1 MYMHFLATV
10 LYTVATML
18 IAAQSS
24 ALGATIA
31 GTVGDATGRPLAD
44 VRIDHIGKLVVVVP
58 VDVAVKPSPDDVRTD
73 SEGHFHVVTNVPA
86 IVIRKPGYES
96 QRVQI
101 SGDAELQIT
110 LMRIRSTSRCKLAVQ
125 PAFKAKDANDVD
137 YTAKWFYIKTKQGSQ
152 GIISGSGPT
161 YSLGAPNERQVWS
174 SIEYSEFMREN
185 GVIDA
190 AGHSADG
197 KYWRS
202 LSIFGAAAQY
212 FNQTR
217 ETAEQLDCVMDH
229 VPIKTA
235 LNRG

>member
-1 MYMHFLATV
+1 MHLLATLRYAV
-10 LYTVATML
+10 VTML

-31 GTVGDATGRPLAD
+31 GIVRDAAGKPLED
-44 VRIDHIGKLVVVVP
+44 VRIDHTGKLVVVVP
-58 VDVAVKPSPDDVRTD
+58 VDGAVKPSPDDVRTD

-101 SGDAELQIT
+101 TGDADLQIT
-110 LMRIRSTSRCKLAVQ
+110 LMRTRSTSRCKLAVQ
-125 PAFKAKDANDVD
+125 PAFKTKDANDVD
-137 YTAKWFYIKTKQGSQ
+137 YTATWFYIETKQGPQ

-161 YSLGAPNERQVWS
+161 YSFGAPNERQVWS
-174 SIEYSEFMREN
+174 SVEYSEFMRDN
-185 GVIDA
+185 GVVDA
-190 AGHSADG
+190 TGHSADG

-202 LSIFGAAAQY
+202 LSIFGEAAQY

-229 VPIKTA
+229 VPIK
-235 LNRG
+235 LH